1 MSYGNLNNYNTNFL
15 DKVLIKIY
23 RWIAS
28 SFPLNKVRIWA
39 LRGCGFSIGK
49 DVYLGPDFL
58 ISMMNSNSSCSLVIN
73 DRVAIGP
80 RVTIVLASDANWS
93 HLTTYYS
100 PIKGKVILGADCWL
114 GTGCIILP
122 NVSIGSCSVV
132 AAGAVVTK
140 DVPDYHVVAGVPA
153 KTIKIIDKLAL

>member
-1 MSYGNLNNYNTNFL
+1 MSYGNLDSSPVSIF
-15 DKVLIKIY
+15 DKILFKFY

-28 SFPLNKVRIWA
+28 SFPLNRVRIWA
-39 LRGCGFSIGK
+39 LRGCGFLIGK
-49 DVYLGPDFL
+49 DVYLGPEFL
-58 ISMMNSNSSCSLVIN
+58 LSMPNSNSSCNLVIH

-93 HLTTYYS
+93 HLTTYFL
-100 PIKGKVILGADCWL
+100 PIRGEVILGADCWL

-122 NVSIGSCSVV
+122 NVTIGSCAVV

-153 KTIKIIDKLAL
+153 KTIKIIEKLTS